1 MSKAADTFISTV
13 SFTLAKTDI
22 GEPGKV
28 SFTATDVNGKPVAI
42 NPDVTWT
49 PTNIQEGPNNHVSFT
64 IPAPKGYTFSGKDG
78 KTTALKFGGVDVIGY
93 VDNTGA
99 LNFSFPLEV
108 PHQHKAK
115 DVGYNAKFHW
125 DVCSCGQQIMNTSE
139 PHNMGA
145 WVEGATLSSG
155 GVVYNRSCTSGCG
168 YIETTIDYSGVKHV
182 TSLVLNMENY
192 PMDGM
197 RPHNFV
203 KNGSETPKDSKGE
216 YLLTERDNSI
226 RYPSFSITSGNDK
239 AKLYAMNPESYT
251 VRAGNPDFA
260 KWSSRGSLLAPEC
273 DDASHD
279 THSDTSTFTTGKN
292 YGVRLFLEAENGYAF
307 YKDFNEASN

>member
-13 SFTLAKTDI
+13 SFNLAKTDI
-22 GEPGKV
+22 GEPGKL

-125 DVCSCGQQIMNTSE
+125 DVCSCGQQIMNTGAK
-139 PHNMGA
+139 HTMGD
-145 WVEGATLSSG
+145 WVAGGNVSG
-155 GVVYNRSCTSGCG
+155 GVEYTRSCTHTGCG
-168 YIETTIDYSGVKHV
+168 YTETTIDYSGVKHV
-182 TSLVLNMENY
+182 TSLVLNMKNY

-203 KNGSETPKDSKGE
+203 KNGSATKDSDGE
-216 YLLTERDNSI
+216 YLLTERDSDI
-226 RYPSFSITSGNDK
+226 LYPSFSITSGDDK

-251 VRAGNPDFA
+251 VLADNPDFA

-279 THSDTSTFTTGKN
+279 THSDKSTFTTGVN
-292 YGVRLFLEAENGYAF
+292 YSVRLFLEAENGYAF
-307 YKDFNEASN
+307 YKEFNEASN